1 MPQRAPLRRN
11 TAATFAASITYL
23 PRWIKPRPHH
33 DQGKSNWNS
42 LTLELT
48 SSRLEHGPCYSRAA
62 TFSLFSRDRREIVSV
77 SAGRAAASSGFA
89 DTDRPRPVGPLPGDR
104 ASGRE
109 RSHATLWRRS
119 GADVA
124 GSPRLETLA
133 ASQLSEPMGSQA
145 RLDDLAVIITS
156 GRTPAVPK
164 GSWRTFA
171 AYTAMV
177 RGRARLIGAN
187 SSTARSPISRKFC
200 STRQ

>member
-1 MPQRAPLRRN
+1 VPAGPQRRADLLTQIDPDLLVLFRETVHLVAEVPMRV
-11 TAATFAASITYL
+11 AS
-23 PRWIKPRPHH
+23 
-33 DQGKSNWNS
+33 
-42 LTLELT
+42 
-48 SSRLEHGPCYSRAA
+48 
-62 TFSLFSRDRREIVSV
+62 V
-77 SAGRAAASSGFA
+77 
-89 DTDRPRPVGPLPGDR
+89 
-104 ASGRE
+104 
-109 RSHATLWRRS
+109 

-156 GRTPAVPK
+156 GRTTAVPK